1 MLNDDLTSKSS
12 FEGQEAAVL
21 DELAFFAEQCEA
33 QYRFNNKWDVILTI
47 GGVLAGVLVVAA
59 GAYQASR
66 LAGILGAVLTAFVSA
81 QRAFPFGQR
90 AQFYRA
96 LIGQASNLQTD
107 IVAKLTTTAAAACS
121 LKSLRRDFAPQLLP
135 GSGSIAE
142 PAPANSYNGELRV
155 PSAPTTRSCST
166 L

>member
-33 QYRFNNKWDVILTI
+33 QYRFNNKWDLILTI

-96 LIGQASNLQTD
+96 LIGQASNLQ
-107 IVAKLTTTAAAACS
+107 
-121 LKSLRRDFAPQLLP
+121 
-135 GSGSIAE
+135 
-142 PAPANSYNGELRV
+142 
-155 PSAPTTRSCST
+155 
-166 L
+166 

>member
-1 MLNDDLTSKSS
+1 MVDDDLKPKPLSQ
-12 FEGQEAAVL
+12 GQEAAVL

-33 QYRFNNKWDVILTI
+33 QYQFNNKWDLILTI
-47 GGVLAGVLVVAA
+47 GGILVGVGVVSA
-59 GAYQASR
+59 GAYEAGR
-66 LAGILGAVLTAFVSA
+66 LAAILGAVLTAVVSA

-121 LKSLRRDFAPQLLP
+121 LKSLRRDFAPQLPP
-135 GSGSIAE
+135 GTGSTAE
-142 PAPANSYNGELRV
+142 ATLANPYSDPAPV
-155 PSAPTTRSCST
+155 PSVPATKSYST
-166 L
+166 S